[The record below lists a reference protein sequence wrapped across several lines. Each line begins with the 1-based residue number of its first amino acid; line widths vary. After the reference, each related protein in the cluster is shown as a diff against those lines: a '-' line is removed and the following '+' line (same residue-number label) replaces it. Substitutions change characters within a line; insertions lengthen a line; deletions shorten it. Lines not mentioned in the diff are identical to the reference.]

1 MRLVSEVTK
10 ATARRGWDVRRAA
23 LALSTTSVAPAHR
36 WRDVR
41 VFELLLGLSVPL
53 WRYSFVP
60 GVPTEVIVLITAVGA
75 GLFVRARVVARHLI
89 WFALVFAALLFSTV
103 VRTIAVEEPWQ
114 QRTFR
119 IVLLFM
125 FAAMIATG
133 RLHWPSI
140 VVGAAIGLLLNA
152 GAYYLRLTP
161 DHYPPYLSGWLMDK
175 NVAGLYYGVIGLL
188 ALSLLRRPWLQLLFA
203 ALFFGLLWLTG
214 SRTSMAGY
222 ALALLWWFLRNRV
235 PLWGRLIAF
244 AAGIQVLVWFE
255 SEFSRVG
262 PFVDRSGTDLLRSTI
277 HAAEAEKVA
286 GTPWLGQGLNSA
298 WVEIRN
304 FSHMW
309 FHDSY
314 AALFVEGGYPML
326 VGMLFLVVVTGLGLL
341 STRRMIGAG
350 LRAAEGALIV
360 VLICA
365 WQLGEVF
372 FTSIAF
378 LALGIAWYERFG
390 VPADDMDTTRI
401 HRASDRAR
409 EARART

>member
-10 ATARRGWDVRRAA
+10 ATARRRWDLRRVASA
-23 LALSTTSVAPAHR
+23 LPATSVASAHR

-41 VFELLLGLSVPL
+41 VFELLLGLSVPM

-75 GLFVRARVVARHLI
+75 GLFVRARVVSRHLI
-89 WFALVFAALLFSTV
+89 WFALVFAVLLFSTV

-119 IVLLFM
+119 IVLLFA

-188 ALSLLRRPWLQLLFA
+188 ALSLLRRPWLQGLFA
-203 ALFFGLLWLTG
+203 ASVLGLLWLTG
-214 SRTSMAGY
+214 SRTSLAAFVAG
-222 ALALLWWFLRNRV
+222 LLWWLIRNRF
-235 PLWGRLIAF
+235 PLLARLVTF
-244 AAGIQVLVWFE
+244 VVGVQLLVWFE
-255 SEFSRVG
+255 AEFSRVG
-262 PFVDRSGTDLLRSTI
+262 PFADRSGTDLLRDRI

-286 GTPWLGQGLNSA
+286 ETPGLGQGLNSA
-298 WVEIRN
+298 WVDIQN

-326 VGMLFLVVVTGLGLL
+326 WGMLFLVVVTGLGLFSL
-341 STRRMIGAG
+341 RRTVGPG

-360 VLICA
+360 VLVCA

-378 LALGIAWYERFG
+378 LALGIAWYERFAMPLDRG
-390 VPADDMDTTRI
+390 EADPVALPASR
-401 HRASDRAR
+401 HRRPGAPR
-409 EARART
+409 